1 MQFNS
6 EDLSKKDVYKLLTG
20 IVVPRPI
27 AWISTISGEGTPNL
41 APFSFYTAIS
51 SDPPLVCVSI
61 GRHKHRKK
69 DTLVNIETTR
79 EFVINSVSEE
89 LVEQMDQSA
98 IEFEAAVNEFEQ
110 VGLTPEPS
118 IIVNPPRVREA
129 KISME
134 CKLHE
139 RLALGVDVTLVIGRV
154 VAFHIAEEVYV
165 PDFKINHA
173 KVKAVGRMAGSYV
186 RTTDCFPVMR
196 R

>member
-1 MQFNS
+1 MYCKP
-6 EDLSKKDVYKLLTG
+6 EDLARKDVYKLLSG

-27 AWISTISGEGTPNL
+27 AWISTLSGEGILNL

-61 GRHKHRKK
+61 GSHKNRKK
-69 DTLVNIETTR
+69 DTMVNIESTK

-98 IEFEAAVNEFEQ
+98 IEYEASVNEFEQ

-118 IIVNPPRVREA
+118 IMVKVPRVKEA

-134 CKLHE
+134 CKLFE
-139 RLALGVDVTLVIGRV
+139 CLALGVDFTLVIGQV
-154 VAFHIAEEVYV
+154 VNFYIAEEVYL
-165 PDFKINHA
+165 PNYKIDHA
-173 KVKAVGRMAGSYV
+173 KVKAVGRMAGSYA
-186 RTTDCFPVMR
+186 RTTDIFPVTR